1 MTEKL
6 TLNDVLAAD
15 SRDPGCEAEPG
26 LIARYV
32 EFELAGEDA
41 AANLPRFAAHLC
53 SCPDR
58 RTDHDGILEAARIL
72 P

>member
-15 SRDPGCEAEPG
+15 SRDPGCEAEFG

-41 AANLPRFAAHLC
+41 AANLPALAAHLR
-53 SCPDR
+53 SCPAC
-58 RTDHDGILEAARIL
+58 RTDHDGTLEAARVL